1 MAHQYAKIAFTES
14 VRQVQKE
21 QNSRAGYAGM
31 DTGADYN
38 FLMSQAE
45 SDFIGNR
52 DSFYMASV
60 SETDWP
66 YVQHRGGPKGFL
78 KVIDERTLGFADYKG
93 NRQYISTGNFRTND
107 KVSLILMDYP
117 NRRRLK
123 IIGYISQVDE
133 DDWEKLASLE
143 DDHYRARVERAFII
157 KITAFDWN
165 CPQHITPRYSEAEL
179 SALIEPLEAKIKQL
193 TEQKNLEKNKTSKQ
207 VNETSL
213 GNGELSLVIAG
224 IRQLT
229 PDIRAYELR
238 SPTGEPLPSITAG
251 SHIQVPIPR
260 INDSAKNTEQ
270 MWRSYSI
277 SSNPNRTDCYEIAV
291 KREENGNGGSLAVHQ
306 QYKLGLTLNCKAP
319 ENFFTME
326 SMPINQLQH
335 NQHVVL
341 IAGGIG
347 ITPIKSM
354 ALALLNHQKKHSN
367 ITFELHYAGRSEK
380 DMAYSDRLTRQLGR
394 KLSLYPSKDSGRMS
408 LKKIMEQSNIKSHY
422 YFCGPSSML
431 NELKQCALEQ
441 GIDSDYIH
449 YEQFSLEQNN
459 TVQACELTLAKSNV
473 KIDVASD
480 QTLLDAVL
488 DAGVDVPFSC
498 MSGQCKSC
506 VVEVP
511 VTSAIQHFDNCLT
524 EQERASGKMCLCVSR
539 PESNELVINL

>member
-1 MAHQYAKIAFTES
+1 MSHQYAKIAFTES

-21 QNSRAGYAGM
+21 QNSRAGYASM
-31 DTGADYN
+31 DTGEDYN
-38 FLMSQAE
+38 FLISQQE

-78 KVIDERTLGFADYKG
+78 KVIDEKTLGFADYKG

-107 KVSLILMDYP
+107 KVSLILMDYA

-123 IIGYISQVDE
+123 IMGYISQVDE
-133 DDWEKLASLE
+133 DDWEKQASLE
-143 DDHYRARVERAFII
+143 DNHYRARVERAFII

-193 TEQKNLEKNKTSKQ
+193 TEQENLQQHKAPKQ
-207 VNETSL
+207 TNEASL

-238 SPTGEPLPSITAG
+238 SPIGEPLPVITAG
-251 SHIQVPIPR
+251 SHIQVPIPLVNDNA
-260 INDSAKNTEQ
+260 INAEQ
-270 MWRSYSI
+270 KWRSYSI

-291 KREENGNGGSLAVHQ
+291 KREKNGNGGSLAVHQ
-306 QYKLGLTLNCKAP
+306 HYEIGLTINCKAP
-319 ENFFTME
+319 QNFF
-326 SMPINQLQH
+326 PIKALQNNLFQK

-354 ALALLNHQKKHSN
+354 ALGLLNHQKEYSN
-367 ITFELHYAGRSEK
+367 ITFELHYAGRSEI
-380 DMAYSDRLTRQLGR
+380 DMAYADRLTRQLGD
-394 KLSLYPSKDSGRMS
+394 KLSLYPSEISGRMS
-408 LKKIMEQSNIKSHY
+408 LKNIMEQSNIKSHY

-431 NELKQCALEQ
+431 NELKQCANEL
-441 GIDSDYIH
+441 GIDNENIH
-449 YEQFSLEQNN
+449 YEQFSIEQNN
-459 TVQACELTLAKSNV
+459 AAQACELTLTKSNV

-488 DAGVDVPFSC
+488 EAGVDIPFSC
-498 MSGQCKSC
+498 MSGECKSC

-511 VTSAIQHFDNCLT
+511 QSYVIQHFDNCLT
-524 EQERASGKMCLCVSR
+524 EQERTSGKMCLCVSR
-539 PESNELVINL
+539 HQTNELLINL